1 MISVGWLLSIFHRN
15 SKIKITLSIY
25 GAVSVGCCF
34 FFAPVKKKR
43 KKALRSET
51 RQDTKTG
58 QIGFFNWQ
66 IQFYLGVNSQSLW
79 ILLIGYQTVNS
90 IPDPRRRNPSL
101 IQTRNLSIP

>member
-1 MISVGWLLSIFHRN
+1 MEQCPLD
-15 SKIKITLSIY
+15 
-25 GAVSVGCCF
+25 AAF